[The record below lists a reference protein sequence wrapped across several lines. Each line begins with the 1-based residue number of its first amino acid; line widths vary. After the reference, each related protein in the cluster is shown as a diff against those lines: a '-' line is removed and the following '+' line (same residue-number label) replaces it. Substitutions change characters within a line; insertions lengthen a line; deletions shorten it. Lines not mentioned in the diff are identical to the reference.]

1 MIRIQDVVN
10 ISENISVMV
19 FIGWYYQQLPE
30 IHFIQ
35 IILEVYFIKIM
46 VPSLNSQMNND
57 ALTIFR
63 KGVT

>member
-1 MIRIQDVVN
+1 
-10 ISENISVMV
+10 MV